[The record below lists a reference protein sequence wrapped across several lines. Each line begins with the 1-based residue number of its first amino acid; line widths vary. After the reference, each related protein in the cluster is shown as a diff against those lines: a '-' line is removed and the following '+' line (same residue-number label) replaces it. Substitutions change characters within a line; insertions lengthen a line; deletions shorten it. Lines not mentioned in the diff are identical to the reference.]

1 MQYGQILNVAEGSQK
16 MRKQKKCTRFGI
28 MRVIVDF
35 EKSSFSVVMGKGV
48 RKIKLRKEQEV
59 KKWKNSQ
66 ITNLRSFAAKKGI
79 DIRQLIQRNIR

>member
-35 EKSSFSVVMGKGV
+35 EKSSFSVVMGTGV
-48 RKIKLRKEQEV
+48 RKIKLRK
-59 KKWKNSQ
+59 
-66 ITNLRSFAAKKGI
+66 A
-79 DIRQLIQRNIR
+79 